1 MEVEELRKYRKKF
14 LMIFFFQIEICAS
27 SKSSGCKEIDEVS
40 DKLKTIYRSREVR
53 IIQDV
58 NLTVDIVENIVTS
71 IRPENVNKTPE
82 VRKASSKI

>member
-1 MEVEELRKYRKKF
+1 M
-14 LMIFFFQIEICAS
+14 
-27 SKSSGCKEIDEVS
+27 S